1 MKIVGTGSTYKIYGD
16 DLHTFDKLPVG
27 VYKADCGQ
35 FTGFFLERH
44 PDIKITEKLYGS
56 HKDKVNKILDA
67 FPKFE
72 RNLGVIFSGDKG
84 IGKSV
89 AAKLMTE
96 LAVERGLPV
105 ILVNEYLPGISNFLN
120 QIEQEVVVIFDEFDK
135 TFEGGRDS
143 EGRDKQTELLTLLD
157 GFGVGKKLFV
167 VTCNNLYRLN
177 DFLVN
182 RPGRFHYHIVFSYPS
197 DDEIREYLTD
207 KLDTEFHKEIDNV
220 VAFSKRVDL
229 NYDCLRAIAFE
240 LNNGLTFA
248 EAIKD
253 LNIVNTDRGYDKY
266 VAFLT
271 LSDGTKMSVKK
282 FEMDSYD
289 TSMYYIAFDNNKY
302 RIEIHFNPAEALEYN
317 FEKGSYVLNLD
328 TLNITNDEDE
338 ESDVRLWVYTKDETG
353 RTYRKEID
361 NPNEWPA
368 QLVEMSFKR
377 IVDRKDTLH
386 YMV

>member
-1 MKIVGTGSTYKIYGD
+1 MKIVGTGSTYKIYSD

-35 FTGFFLERH
+35 FTGFFLEKH
-44 PDIKITEKLYGS
+44 PDITVTEKLYGN
-56 HKDKVNKILDA
+56 HREKVNKILDA

-96 LAVERGLPV
+96 LATKRGLPV
-105 ILVNEYLPGISNFLN
+105 ILVNEYLPGISDFLN

-143 EGRDKQTELLTLLD
+143 DGKDRQTELLTLLD
-157 GFGVGKKLFV
+157 GFGVGKKLYV
-167 VTCNNLYRLN
+167 VTCNNLYKLN

-207 KLDTEFHKEIDNV
+207 KLDKQFHKEIDSV
-220 VAFSKRVDL
+220 ITFSKRVDL

-271 LSDGTKMSVKK
+271 LSDGSKISIKK
-282 FEMDSYD
+282 FDMDSYD
-289 TSMYYIAFDNNKY
+289 TDQVYINFDNGKY
-302 RIEIHFNPAEALEYN
+302 RFALSFTPAEDL
-317 FEKGSYVLNLD
+317 SYNLD
-328 TLNITNDEDE
+328 KGYSVVDLSNLDPDINDM
-338 ESDVRLWVYTKDETG
+338 RCWVYKKNEAG
-353 RTYRKEID
+353 MTYRDEIED
-361 NPNEWPA
+361 TPDHWPVKI
-368 QLVEMSFKR
+368 VELSFKR
-377 IVDRKDTLH
+377 IIDRKDTLH
-386 YMV
+386 YMA